1 MSVWFSKNLG
11 DAMLAWE
18 PLARIEALSLAA
30 YAKAGSSEEMAVFM
44 RHESEGR
51 IHCELIVYFS
61 PAASELANAV
71 DAGPCERPSAH
82 GLGLLAG
89 SEDCWSALFPG
100 HGGLS
105 GIP

>member
-11 DAMLAWE
+11 DGMLAWE
-18 PLARIEALSLAA
+18 PLAHIEALSLAA
-30 YAKAGSSEEMAVFM
+30 FTNAGGREDMAVFM

-51 IHCELIVYFS
+51 LHCELIVYFS
-61 PAASELANAV
+61 PAASELAKEV
-71 DAGPCERPSAH
+71 DADRCERPSAH

-100 HGGLS
+100 HS
-105 GIP
+105 G